1 MERFKAR
8 PASSSML
15 GDDTKIQKDTVK
27 EEQPE
32 PSKEEEEEESDSD
45 DDGPISSLKKQASST
60 GGGSSKSRAVPAAK
74 APSTDSSRSR
84 SSSSSS
90 SKGELS
96 IAELKE
102 RYKDLRGQLPRGNS
116 ASNPTWLQAQIEE
129 AESAGAGGGDTEVA
143 ELKRRYKALKGTN
156 PKGPSNNDVDW
167 IRARIADMESE
178 QLEAAAKRKGQEVK
192 AEDGRGKK
200 KRDEPPPATGDD
212 FEGYVSD
219 TMIEAA
225 RNGNIVD
232 LRAILDAGIDV
243 DSQDADSKVT
253 PLMAAAEQGHESCLR
268 LLLQRSAAVDKV
280 DKDGWS
286 ALMFAAKED
295 RGAAVKLLVSKHGKA
310 DTELQCQEYGMT
322 ACLLACENVSPFL

>member
-1 MERFKAR
+1 MTAVRVTAVR
-8 PASSSML
+8 
-15 GDDTKIQKDTVK
+15 GDD
-27 EEQPE
+27 
-32 PSKEEEEEESDSD
+32 
-45 DDGPISSLKKQASST
+45 
-60 GGGSSKSRAVPAAK
+60 GGVRCA
-74 APSTDSSRSR
+74 APSPIMESRPR
-84 SSSSSS
+84 RTP
-90 SKGELS
+90 
-96 IAELKE
+96 AMPA
-102 RYKDLRGQLPRGNS
+102 RLRE
-116 ASNPTWLQAQIEE
+116 ASNVP
-129 AESAGAGGGDTEVA
+129 
-143 ELKRRYKALKGTN
+143 
-156 PKGPSNNDVDW
+156 
-167 IRARIADMESE
+167 
-178 QLEAAAKRKGQEVK
+178 KRKGQEVK

-243 DSQDADSKVT
+243 DSQDADSKLT